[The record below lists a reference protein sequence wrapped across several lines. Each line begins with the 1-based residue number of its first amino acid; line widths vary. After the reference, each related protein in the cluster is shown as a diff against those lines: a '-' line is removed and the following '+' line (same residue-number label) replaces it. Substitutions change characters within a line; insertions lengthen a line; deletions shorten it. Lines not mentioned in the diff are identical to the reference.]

1 MSPILKRRKV
11 VPHTPSS
18 IKTMLLCFCE
28 TLKLMFVRTSI
39 GSDGRMVNTT
49 HYVMV
54 PGKYFPSQ
62 R

>member
-1 MSPILKRRKV
+1 
-11 VPHTPSS
+11 
-18 IKTMLLCFCE
+18 MLLCFCE

-39 GSDGRMVNTT
+39 GSDGRMVNTA

-62 R
+62 RQCIRSFAICASLY